1 MELNQCLL
9 FLVTNSI
16 LEFRN
21 SPAPFPLSPLLC
33 LNISH
38 QSISTG
44 RHQCYGCQIELA
56 VESQSYWLGFLGL
69 KMYSNSGIVIWLAN
83 KYSLV
88 MGPLYGKNDAA
99 LQTNLCLLPMKQ
111 ISNNT
116 IHAGV
121 YGCVLSEHRHF
132 WIFING
138 GFVVFNGTKK
148 KHWKSKKC

>member
-1 MELNQCLL
+1 
-9 FLVTNSI
+9 
-16 LEFRN
+16 
-21 SPAPFPLSPLLC
+21 
-33 LNISH
+33 
-38 QSISTG
+38 
-44 RHQCYGCQIELA
+44 
-56 VESQSYWLGFLGL
+56 
-69 KMYSNSGIVIWLAN
+69 
-83 KYSLV
+83 

-132 WIFING
+132 RIFING

-148 KHWKSKKC
+148 KTLEIKEMLMPS